1 MQQHLVWFRED
12 LRTTDHAAF
21 AAACATGDPVTA
33 VFQRTPKTWAS
44 FGIGPN
50 RLAYTESLL
59 HALAEQL
66 QKLNVP
72 LYVQNTEFE
81 LASETLLTLC
91 EQLNIT
97 HVHFNRQYEI
107 LERRRD
113 VAVHQRLTDSGIICL
128 EYDDLCLLP
137 PGSVLTAQG
146 TPYTV
151 FSPFKKRW
159 LETYQRLAQGPFLQP
174 RPLQVTGLMPSFEP
188 LSITP
193 ESDLHRWAVTEA
205 QAQDRLDAFCNDG
218 LVRYD
223 SHRNSPARAGT
234 SQLSPYLARG
244 LLSPRQCV
252 AAAERALDRPLTE
265 FPTESF
271 GWINE
276 LIWRD
281 FYKHLLV
288 AFPRLSKN
296 RAFRPETE
304 ALPWRNDSQEIEHFM
319 AGTTGIPIVD
329 AGVLELKT
337 TGWMHNRVRMIVAQ
351 FLTKNLLVDWRIGE
365 AFFMRY
371 LIDSDLAA
379 NNGGWQWSAS
389 TGTDAAPYF
398 RVFNPVSQSET
409 HDPEGLYLTRYLP
422 ALSALPAKSRHAP
435 WTASRRVQYPA
446 PIVDLKA
453 TRQRAIDAFKGLNS

>member
-1 MQQHLVWFRED
+1 MQHHLVWFRED

-21 AAACATGDPVTA
+21 AAACATGDSVTA
-33 VFQRTPKTWAS
+33 LYQRTPATWES
-44 FGIGPN
+44 FGIGAN
-50 RLAYTESLL
+50 RLAYTETLL
-59 HALAEQL
+59 QALAEQL
-66 QKLNVP
+66 NQLNVP
-72 LYVQNTEFE
+72 LHVQNTDYAQAGTEI
-81 LASETLLTLC
+81 LALC
-91 EQLNIT
+91 KQLQIT

-113 VAVHQRLTDSGIICL
+113 VSVQRQLTNSGIACS

-137 PGSVLTAQG
+137 PGTVLTAQG

-159 LETYQRLAQGPFLQP
+159 LETYQRLAQGPFL
-174 RPLQVTGLMPSFEP
+174 RPEPLSKSGHLPSFERRQ
-188 LSITP
+188 ITP
-193 ESDLHRWAVTEA
+193 ESNLAPWAITEH
-205 QAQDRLDAFCNDG
+205 QAQDRLEAFCGEG
-218 LVRYD
+218 LLHYD
-223 SHRNSPARAGT
+223 SQRNSPARPGT

-252 AAAERALDRPLTE
+252 AAAERALDRPVTE
-265 FPTESF
+265 FPAESF

-304 ALPWRNDSQEIEHFM
+304 GLQWRNDSQEIERFM

-329 AGVLELKT
+329 AGISELKA

-409 HDPEGLYLTRYLP
+409 HDPEGVYLTRYLP
-422 ALSALPAKSRHAP
+422 ALSTLPAKARHAP
-435 WTASRRVQYPA
+435 WTASRRVDYPT
-446 PIVDLKA
+446 PMVDLKA
-453 TRQRAIDAFKGLNS
+453 TRQRAIDAFKGLSA